1 MPPLVEIFADDPAA
15 SAAGP
20 AGVIARL
27 RHQLADKFPIVPN
40 KPGGVWPTGL
50 PVVDAAEGG
59 LRRAAVTEF
68 AGSTGAGTLFLHAL
82 RRAVGQVRGLAAL
95 VDAGRS
101 WEAEHGAAAL
111 DARLLLVQC
120 ADATQAVKATDLLL
134 RDGNLALVLLDFQAS
149 PAAELRRIPANTWHR
164 FQRLA
169 EESSMALVVLT
180 RQPMVEAAQVRIAA
194 AGDWTLDAQRQAR
207 RDLLAALPAQVFL
220 RRTRTRAWPVPESAA
235 ARA

>member
-1 MPPLVEIFADDPAA
+1 MMPLAEDIFCERDAPTGI
-15 SAAGP
+15 AG
-20 AGVIARL
+20 L
-27 RHQLADKFPIVPN
+27 RHLLAEKFPAVQS
-40 KPGGVWPTGL
+40 KPGGVLPTGL
-50 PVVDAAEGG
+50 PAVDAAEGG

-68 AGSTGAGTLFLHAL
+68 AGATGAGTLFLSAM
-82 RRAVGQVRGLAAL
+82 RRAVWQARGLAAL

-101 WEAEHGAAAL
+101 WEAEHGPAAL

-120 ADATQAVKATDLLL
+120 ADAAQAVKATDLLL

-149 PAAELRRIPANTWHR
+149 PATELRRIPANTWHR

-180 RQPMVEAAQVRIAA
+180 RQPMVEAAQVRIAS
-194 AGDWTLDAQRQAR
+194 AGRWTLDAQRQAR

-220 RRTRTRAWPVPESAA
+220 RRARTRAWPAQESAA
-235 ARA
+235 ASA